1 MERLTNEGRHH
12 LLLSLKQMHER
23 VIENHSMHAHI
34 NRARLSVFEVGKF
47 LREVSQLSRTYT
59 PTPLLRS
66 HLSLSPMGVF
76 SRDGFKGVLAFSL
89 SLLASVARISA
100 SVLVLVSFSSG

>member
-34 NRARLSVFEVGKF
+34 NRARLIVFEVGKF
-47 LREVSQLSRTYT
+47 LRQVSQLSRTYYSHPLIEE
-59 PTPLLRS
+59 PTKFIA
-66 HLSLSPMGVF
+66 HGCI
-76 SRDGFKGVLAFSL
+76 FK
-89 SLLASVARISA
+89 RWI
-100 SVLVLVSFSSG
+100 